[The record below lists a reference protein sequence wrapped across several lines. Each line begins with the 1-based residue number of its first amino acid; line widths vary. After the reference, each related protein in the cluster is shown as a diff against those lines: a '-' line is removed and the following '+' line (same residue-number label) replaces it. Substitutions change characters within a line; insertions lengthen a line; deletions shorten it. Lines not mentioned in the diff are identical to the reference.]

1 MANTPGPT
9 RERIRAV
16 SYELLEQKGLAG
28 LSMRVLAKRLGI
40 QAASLYKH
48 VSGKDEII
56 GDLQARGIQ
65 EFAAFLSDAGSSKR
79 ATALAY
85 RQWALS
91 NPHLYEVTFRIPLL
105 RDRLPEGLEDGVT
118 RMITEITGQ
127 SHEHAR
133 AVWAM
138 VHGLVDLE
146 RAGRFPPGANLDQT
160 WDEAIAMFG

>member
-1 MANTPGPT
+1 MANTSGPT

-16 SYELLEQKGLAG
+16 SYQLLVQKGLSG
-28 LSMRVLAKRLGI
+28 LSMRALADRLGI
-40 QAASLYKH
+40 KAASLYKH

-56 GDLQARGIQ
+56 ADLQARGIE
-65 EFAAFLSDAGSSKR
+65 EFATSLSDAGTSKR
-79 ATALAY
+79 AKALAY
-85 RQWALS
+85 RQWALD

-105 RDRLPEGLEDGVT
+105 RDQLPDGLEDGVT
-118 RMITEITGQ
+118 EMIIAITGQ

-146 RAGRFPPGANLDQT
+146 IAGRFPENANLDET
-160 WDEAIAMFG
+160 WDEAIEMIG